1 MYAHPSFQP
10 SSSSSVSLHFSLMT
24 SSSCFFTVFSI
35 SMRYTN
41 ASTLA
46 IVSSTNMMI
55 TRTKY
60 CKKKHRQYY
69 QHCLVTQNSI
79 RLCTQRHAYYS
90 LQQSSR
96 LFYYEIMKKWLQATS
111 STMTLVFFHKN
122 PGYRVACWPNEVC
135 ILSTTTKN
143 NTIFNTHR
151 TNRKASLHPAIL
163 SVCTTMKL

>member
-1 MYAHPSFQP
+1 MPILPSNLP
-10 SSSSSVSLHFSLMT
+10 RPHLSH
-24 SSSCFFTVFSI
+24 SI
-35 SMRYTN
+35 SPWWHPAA
-41 ASTLA
+41 ASSL
-46 IVSSTNMMI
+46 SSQSQCGTQMPARWRSSPAQIWWLPERN
-55 TRTKY
+55 TA
-60 CKKKHRQYY
+60 KKHRQYY

-90 LQQSSR
+90 LQQSSH
-96 LFYYEIMKKWLQATS
+96 LFYYEIMKKWLPATW